1 MSDIEDTLGDLAERL
16 AGIAMD
22 MDDLGFEYLRAAAA
36 GGDPTHLAVERRL
49 LKARRAVARAVAA
62 LQPNPE
68 DDPTPL

>member
-1 MSDIEDTLGDLAERL
+1 MSDIDDALEDLAERL
-16 AGIAMD
+16 AGIAAD

-62 LQPNPE
+62 LQPRPS
-68 DDPTPL
+68 DDPTTL